1 MEANPKE
8 TNQSLEMSLQQAKAE
23 MISATNYIMKKH
35 NLPPCLM
42 DGILSS
48 LLADIRSAE
57 LVSVLKEESV
67 KNE

>member
-23 MISATNYIMKKH
+23 MIGATNLIMRKH

-57 LVSVLKEESV
+57 IVSVLKEESE
-67 KNE
+67 KNG

>member
-1 MEANPKE
+1 MERNPKE
-8 TNQSLEMSLQQAKAE
+8 INQSLEISLQQAKAE
-23 MISATNYIMKKH
+23 MIGVTNHIMKKH

-57 LVSVLKEESV
+57 LISVLKEESE
-67 KNE
+67 KNG

>member
-1 MEANPKE
+1 METKQKE
-8 TNQSLEMSLQQAKAE
+8 NNQSLQKSFQQAKAE
-23 MISATNYIMKKH
+23 MISATNYIMNKH

-57 LVSVLKEESV
+57 IVSVLKEESV
-67 KNE
+67 ENE